1 MGKGKGKG
9 KSGGSRNDN
18 RKCGKA
24 FKQRPRKQRKTGRTI
39 GGYSPAKLKIREQKR
54 AYVKTHTPNE
64 TTIEALKEA
73 EATDE

>member
-1 MGKGKGKG
+1 MAHK
-9 KSGGSRNDN
+9 KSSGIRNDN

-24 FKQRPRKQRKTGRTI
+24 WKKNPRKQRKTGRTI

-64 TTIEALKEA
+64 VTIKVLKEA
-73 EATDE
+73 EELSE

>member
-1 MGKGKGKG
+1 MGKGRG
-9 KSGGSRNDN
+9 KSGGTRNDN

-24 FKQRPRKQRKTGRTI
+24 WKKSPRKQRKTGRTI

-54 AYVKTHTPNE
+54 AYVKTHTPNQ
-64 TTIEALKEA
+64 TTIEALKQA

>member
-1 MGKGKGKG
+1 MASKGGNSKGNL
-9 KSGGSRNDN
+9 NDN

-54 AYVKTHTPNE
+54 AYAKAHTPNE
-64 TTIEALKEA
+64 ITIEALEEA
-73 EATDE
+73 QATDE

>member
-1 MGKGKGKG
+1 MGKGKR

-24 FKQRPRKQRKTGRTI
+24 YKQKPRKQRKTGRTI

-73 EATDE
+73 EASGE